1 MIDTLVLSGGGIK
14 GAAFIGAYTYLL
26 EKDLIKNIKNIISC
40 SIGSFI
46 AVCISMNISNKLIA
60 SITHNVKIDYDL
72 ENICIS
78 EFSNHGFFDNKIFYS
93 IIKYLLKHKYGIE
106 KISLRD
112 LYDKTKINNE
122 IKIYN
127 YTKKKTE
134 YYNHINNPDM
144 DLALLIT
151 ASTSIP
157 LLNKYIQ
164 YNGDYLLDGG
174 ISGSYPVLKNKK
186 YENYIGLCF
195 NNEKILND
203 PDDIIQYITFLLLG
217 RDDEI
222 CEEYKNKKRIIKIN
236 TDVSMTDFDISE
248 EKINELIENG
258 YNSIKEFHI
267 NNKKYFL

>member
-14 GAAFIGAYTYLL
+14 GCAFLGVYTYLL
-26 EKDLIKNIKNIISC
+26 EEDLVKNIKNIISC

-46 AVCISMNISNKLIA
+46 AICISMNISNKLMRRILLK
-60 SITHNVKIDYDL
+60 IKIDY
-72 ENICIS
+72 NIEDICLS
-78 EFSNHGFFDNKIFYS
+78 EFSNHGFFDNKIFYI
-93 IIKYLLKHKYGIE
+93 IIKNLLKHKYNIE
-106 KISLRD
+106 KISLKD

-122 IKIYN
+122 FKIYN

-157 LLNKYIQ
+157 LINKYVE
-164 YNGDYLLDGG
+164 YNGNYLIDGG

-195 NNEKILND
+195 SKENILND
-203 PDDIIQYITFLLLG
+203 PDDIIQYITFLLIG
-217 RDDEI
+217 RDEEI
-222 CEEYKNKKRIIKIN
+222 SYEYINKKRIIKIN
-236 TDVSMTDFDISE
+236 TDISMTDFDISE
-248 EKINELIENG
+248 EKINDLIKNG
-258 YNSIKEFHI
+258 YNSIKDFHI
-267 NNKKYFL
+267 NNNKYFL